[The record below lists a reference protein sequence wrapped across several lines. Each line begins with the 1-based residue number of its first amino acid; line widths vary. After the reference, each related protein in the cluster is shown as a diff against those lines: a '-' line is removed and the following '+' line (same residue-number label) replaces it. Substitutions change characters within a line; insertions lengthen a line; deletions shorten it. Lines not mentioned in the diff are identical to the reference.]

1 VGSKLELEDVSYKLK
16 VPEKLNWAV
25 IHTRLVDPDIKAII
39 EYTMIIRKVRR
50 LATEPKDEE
59 KKDRKQDFN
68 IKLQS
73 AIIKEYFEEVASLQI
88 GIAEV
93 TLFGSK

>member
-1 VGSKLELEDVSYKLK
+1 MGSKLELEDVSYKLK

-25 IHTRLVDPDIKAII
+25 MHTRLVDLDIKAII
-39 EYTMIIRKVRR
+39 EYTLIIKKVRR
-50 LATEPKDEE
+50 LVTEPKDEE
-59 KKDRKQDFN
+59 KKDGKQDFN

-73 AIIKEYFEEVASLQI
+73 AIIKEYFEEIACLQI
-88 GIAEV
+88 GFSEV